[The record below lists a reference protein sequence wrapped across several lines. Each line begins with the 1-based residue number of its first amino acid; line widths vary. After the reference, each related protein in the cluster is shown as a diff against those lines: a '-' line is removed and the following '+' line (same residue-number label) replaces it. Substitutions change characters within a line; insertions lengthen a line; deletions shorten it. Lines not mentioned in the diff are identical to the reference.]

1 MMELLKLT
9 NICKAWP
16 DGQAQMLPVLEGLD
30 LTLDKGEF
38 IAVTGVSGSGKT
50 TLLQILGTLVPPDA
64 GSYRFDGTELTAPD
78 VDLDA
83 FRNRRLGF
91 VFQDHRLLP
100 YLSVRE
106 NILLPALAGQDAAS
120 GEQAARARELMDLAN
135 DGDPKAKLVLHK
147 VNYDVIKLIGQYAA
161 AMNGVDLICFAGG
174 IGEHNGRFRRR
185 VLENFSYLGLKVD
198 YEANNAAWEANTII
212 SAPDSAV
219 KAALICTNEEL
230 VIARDTMHLVQGK

>member
-1 MMELLKLT
+1 MTLLTLT
-9 NICKAWP
+9 QICKAWP
-16 DGQAQMLPVLEGLD
+16 DGERMLPVLEGLD

-64 GSYRFDGTELTAPD
+64 GSYRFDGTELTAPG

-120 GEQAARARELMDLAN
+120 GEQAARARELMDLTGISGLSERAAGSLSGGESARTALCRALLMQP
-135 DGDPKAKLVLHK
+135 DLLLADEPT
-147 VNYDVIKLIGQYAA
+147 GQL
-161 AMNGVDLICFAGG
+161 D
-174 IGEHNGRFRRR
+174 R
-185 VLENFSYLGLKVD
+185 D
-198 YEANNAAWEANTII
+198 NAARTATLLREVCSQLGTSVVLVTHDERTAAVADTIYRLE
-212 SAPDSAV
+212 D
-219 KAALICTNEEL
+219 KTL
-230 VIARDTMHLVQGK
+230 RR

>member
-1 MMELLKLT
+1 MTLLTLT
-9 NICKAWP
+9 QICKAWP
-16 DGQAQMLPVLEGLD
+16 DGERMLPVLEGLD

-64 GSYRFDGTELTAPD
+64 GSYRFDGTELTAPG

-106 NILLPALAGQDAAS
+106 NILLPALAGQDVAS
-120 GEQAARARELMDLAN
+120 GEQAARARELMDLTGISGLSERAAGSLSGGESARTALCRALLMQPDLLLADEPTGQLDRAN
-135 DGDPKAKLVLHK
+135 AD
-147 VNYDVIKLIGQYAA
+147 
-161 AMNGVDLICFAGG
+161 
-174 IGEHNGRFRRR
+174 R
-185 VLENFSYLGLKVD
+185 
-198 YEANNAAWEANTII
+198 T
-212 SAPDSAV
+212 
-219 KAALICTNEEL
+219 AALLREVCTKLGTSVVL
-230 VIARDTMHLVQGK
+230 VTHDERTAAVADTIYRLEDKTLRR

>member
-50 TLLQILGTLVPPDA
+50 TLLQILGALVPPDT
-64 GSYRFDGTELTAPD
+64 GSYRFDGTELTAPG

-120 GEQAARARELMDLAN
+120 GEQAARARELMDLTGISGLSERAAGSLSGGESARTALCRALLMQP
-135 DGDPKAKLVLHK
+135 DLLLADEPT
-147 VNYDVIKLIGQYAA
+147 GQL
-161 AMNGVDLICFAGG
+161 D
-174 IGEHNGRFRRR
+174 R
-185 VLENFSYLGLKVD
+185 D
-198 YEANNAAWEANTII
+198 NAARTATLLREVCSQLGTSVVLVTHDERTAAVADTIYRLE
-212 SAPDSAV
+212 D
-219 KAALICTNEEL
+219 KTL
-230 VIARDTMHLVQGK
+230 RR

>member
-64 GSYRFDGTELTAPD
+64 GSYRFDGTELTAPG

-120 GEQAARARELMDLAN
+120 GEQAARARELMDLTGISGLSERAAGSLSGGESARTALCRALLMQP
-135 DGDPKAKLVLHK
+135 DLLLADEPT
-147 VNYDVIKLIGQYAA
+147 GQL
-161 AMNGVDLICFAGG
+161 D
-174 IGEHNGRFRRR
+174 R
-185 VLENFSYLGLKVD
+185 D
-198 YEANNAAWEANTII
+198 NAARTATLLREVCSQLGTSVVLVTHDERTAAVADTIYRLE
-212 SAPDSAV
+212 D
-219 KAALICTNEEL
+219 KTL
-230 VIARDTMHLVQGK
+230 RR

>member
-120 GEQAARARELMDLAN
+120 AEQAERARELMALT
-135 DGDPKAKLVLHK
+135 GISELSER
-147 VNYDVIKLIGQYAA
+147 AA
-161 AMNGVDLICFAGG
+161 ASLSGGESARTALCRALLMQPDLLLADEPTGQLD
-174 IGEHNGRFRRR
+174 R
-185 VLENFSYLGLKVD
+185 
-198 YEANNAAWEANTII
+198 ANADRT
-212 SAPDSAV
+212 
-219 KAALICTNEEL
+219 AALLREVCTKLGTSVVL
-230 VIARDTMHLVQGK
+230 VTHDERTAAVADTIYRLEDKTLRR

>member
-1 MMELLKLT
+1 MTLLTLT
-9 NICKAWP
+9 QICKAWP
-16 DGQAQMLPVLEGLD
+16 DGERMLPVLKGLD

-50 TLLQILGTLVPPDA
+50 TLLQILGTLAAPDA
-64 GSYRFDGTELTAPD
+64 GSYRFDGTELTAPG

-120 GEQAARARELMDLAN
+120 AEQAERARELMALT
-135 DGDPKAKLVLHK
+135 GISELSER
-147 VNYDVIKLIGQYAA
+147 AA
-161 AMNGVDLICFAGG
+161 ASLSGGESARTALCRALLMQPDLLLADEPTGQLDRDNAVRTATLLREVCSQLGTSVVLVTHDERTAAVADTIYRLEDK
-174 IGEHNGRFRRR
+174 ILRR
-185 VLENFSYLGLKVD
+185 
-198 YEANNAAWEANTII
+198 
-212 SAPDSAV
+212 
-219 KAALICTNEEL
+219 
-230 VIARDTMHLVQGK
+230 